1 MGTSASMPADLRVE
15 LVAAPVQFLD
25 LGVQVRVV
33 VVTDVEDLQP
43 FDQVQ
48 PEVVG
53 LVGGGVRQVGEEPVE
68 MLDDEHRAVRVV
80 AAVVAADDEGLDG
93 GVRPALIAPAL
104 QHPFDLLRRRSG
116 LHRDSVDVVNH
127 DLLLVPN
134 VVIIPNRVNYG
145 ARHAA
150 RSRR

>member
-1 MGTSASMPADLRVE
+1 MGTSASIPAICGLSSLRRRCSSWI
-15 LVAAPVQFLD
+15 LAFRS
-25 LGVQVRVV
+25 GSS
-33 VVTDVEDLQP
+33 

-53 LVGGGVRQVGEEPVE
+53 PVGGRVRQVGEEPVE
-68 MLDDEHRAVRVV
+68 MFDDEHRAVRVV

-104 QHPFDLLRRRSG
+104 QHPLDLLRRRSG

-127 DLLLVPN
+127 DLLPVPN
-134 VVIIPNRVNYG
+134 VVIIPNGVNYD
-145 ARHAA
+145 AR
-150 RSRR
+150 RRRGQGGD